1 MHKSSRQL
9 KCGDLIEIFRVGYQH
24 WAIYVGGGYV
34 IHLTGD
40 GGSSSMAIGLS
51 SSTECAVVKKQLL
64 SEVAGNYKYR
74 VNNSSDKK
82 RVPLPVDQIIKN
94 AGAKIGKRMKYK
106 ITAANCEH
114 FVNELRYG
122 KKISYQAAA
131 AARGVAAGVGTALL
145 GAALVPSA
153 PFAVLLAAGVTA
165 GFAVNALKNLL

>member
-1 MHKSSRQL
+1 MHKSSCQPKR
-9 KCGDLIEIFRVGYQH
+9 GDLIEIFRVGYQH

-40 GGSSSMAIGLS
+40 GGSSSMTIGLS

-82 RVPLPVDQIIKN
+82 WVPLPVDQIIKN
-94 AGAKIGKRMKYK
+94 AEAKVGKRMKYK
-106 ITAANCEH
+106 VTTANCEH

-122 KKISYQAAA
+122 IKISYQAV
-131 AARGVAAGVGTALL
+131 AARGVAAGVGTTFLS
-145 GAALVPSA
+145 AALVPSA
-153 PFAVLLAAGVTA
+153 PIAVLLAAGVAA
-165 GFAVNALKNLL
+165 GVAVGALLKNL